1 MNSQESINTKNVTGR
16 RDLHFSN
23 FDELLADV
31 EQLASGEVRTL
42 GNWSFAQ
49 VLLHLARSLDSAID
63 GAPFSFP
70 APIQWL
76 MSLLMKNRFLTK
88 PLTPGFKLPAKAGKL
103 IPEEVSLAEAL
114 EVFRKA
120 IDRSKK
126 QTNRARHGGFGK
138 LTREESDQF
147 HLRHAE
153 MHLSFVVPEPESAG
167 EI

>member
-1 MNSQESINTKNVTGR
+1 MSSPEPINTKNVTGR
-16 RDLHFSN
+16 RELHFNN

-31 EQLASGEVRTL
+31 EQLAAGEVRTL

-49 VLLHLARSLDSAID
+49 VLLHLARALDSAID

-76 MSLLMKNRFLTK
+76 MSLLMKKRFLTK
-88 PLTPGFKLPAKAGKL
+88 PMTPGFKLPAKAGRL
-103 IPEEVSLAEAL
+103 IPEESSLAEAL
-114 EVFRKA
+114 EVFRTA
-120 IDRSKK
+120 IERSKNE
-126 QTNRARHGGFGK
+126 TNRARHGGFGK

-153 MHLSFVVPEPESAG
+153 MHLSFMVPEPQ
-167 EI
+167 